1 METRKGL
8 IKWSDPK
15 SDLEAKKEYVWAPAR
30 AEEEAAMV
38 IGMTSGMMN
47 HVDTLKWMD
56 KKLIKANW
64 HTWMTDPIRWREE
77 MKKKTYSYL
86 VTSQLFLRE
95 RLQALGPDLAAAH
108 FLCHRNCKVRFRGQD
123 HWTELEADGTLN
135 IPAAYVPGWHIEAIE
150 ASTADLVYEGFQ
162 NFRNLE
168 HLKWLDLSYCRYM
181 DEWCMDR
188 ITGEFNDSLEYL
200 NISGCTNIN
209 WNGLE
214 CLWRCR
220 NLKTLVIKDMDHV
233 QDLPLICLMLLDV
246 IPGLKIE
253 GAEYLDM
260 ELLEGSQHE
269 HLMLD
274 DAGSHPKLE
283 AGDQIHESAQ
293 A

>member
-1 METRKGL
+1 
-8 IKWSDPK
+8 
-15 SDLEAKKEYVWAPAR
+15 
-30 AEEEAAMV
+30 
-38 IGMTSGMMN
+38 
-47 HVDTLKWMD
+47 
-56 KKLIKANW
+56 
-64 HTWMTDPIRWREE
+64 
-77 MKKKTYSYL
+77 
-86 VTSQLFLRE
+86 
-95 RLQALGPDLAAAH
+95 
-108 FLCHRNCKVRFRGQD
+108 
-123 HWTELEADGTLN
+123 
-135 IPAAYVPGWHIEAIE
+135 
-150 ASTADLVYEGFQ
+150 
-162 NFRNLE
+162 
-168 HLKWLDLSYCRYM
+168 
-181 DEWCMDR
+181 MDR

-283 AGDQIHESAQ
+283 AGDLIHESSQ
-293 A
+293 V